1 MNPTDVT
8 PRRVISSSAAKTGGI
23 LDSPE
28 KDHWYLVLGVK
39 EPIVLDFGGDEVLAN
54 WLPERAIRT
63 RVGVCCRMRS
73 HS

>member
-39 EPIVLDFGGDEVLAN
+39 EPIVLDFGA
-54 WLPERAIRT
+54 T
-63 RVGVCCRMRS
+63 RYWQTGCPSVRS
-73 HS
+73 GHASASAAG